1 MTNADDADRPGR
13 EIVKL
18 GLPLLVGALS
28 SSLGGAVDIAMM
40 GRFGELDLAA
50 VAGSAAIFD
59 IFTGIVLAAA
69 TGHQILAAR
78 FAGRDDPAGIRTS
91 LRSSAWFCG
100 VIAAALTLCCF
111 LAGGRLAGLVG
122 GGDAGLRHI
131 GAGYLAA
138 RAPSLLLL
146 VPYVLLIAV
155 FNAYKMPRYALIS
168 GIVINGTNIAL
179 DWLLIYGP
187 GGLPRLGATGNGLAT
202 SLSWLVGLGCL
213 LVAASRFKLV
223 DLLRRPPVAAPV
235 DFTTSIPKLGWPA
248 IGSMA
253 LDYGCMALFF
263 AIIGGIGSTALGGGR
278 IAFEIM
284 VLLFGVGASYAAA
297 IRILVGRS
305 VGAGHVERARRFW
318 RMGQFL
324 LGGPAIVIGLA
335 MALLPAI
342 VTKLFTS
349 FAPVADA
356 AADALL
362 LVAISLPVMAWTLG
376 NIGTL
381 RALGKTK
388 LDMYG
393 NLAAVCC
400 LQLPLA
406 WLLVDVAG
414 MGLTGAFIGV
424 LGYWLARAVITEV
437 LTRVALMQEE
447 RKAADRDLS
456 YQAA

>member
-1 MTNADDADRPGR
+1 MTDADDAERPGR
-13 EIVKL
+13 EIFKL

-28 SSLGGAVDIAMM
+28 ASLVGTVDTAMM

-50 VAGSAAIFD
+50 VAGSSAVFD
-59 IFTGIVLAAA
+59 IFSSIVLASA

-78 FAGRDDPAGIRTS
+78 FAGRDDPAGIRAS

-100 VIAAALTLCCF
+100 GIAAVLTLCCF
-111 LAGGRLAGLVG
+111 VAGGWLAGLVG
-122 GGDAGLRHI
+122 GGDAELRHI
-131 GAGYLAA
+131 GASYLAA

-155 FNAYKMPRYALIS
+155 LNSYKKPRYALIS
-168 GIVINGTNIAL
+168 GIVINGTNIVL
-179 DWLLIYGP
+179 DWLLIYGH
-187 GGLPRLGATGNGLAT
+187 GGFPRMGATGNGLAT
-202 SLSWLVGLGCL
+202 SLSWLIGLGCL
-213 LVAASRFKLV
+213 LVAAYRFKLV
-223 DLLRRPPVAAPV
+223 DLLRRPAVNAPV

-248 IGSMA
+248 ITSMG
-253 LDYGCMALFF
+253 LDYLCMAFFF
-263 AIIGGIGSTALGGGR
+263 AIIGGIGTTALGGGR

-284 VLLFGVGASYAAA
+284 VLLFSVGASYAAA
-297 IRILVGRS
+297 VRILVGRS
-305 VGAGHVERARRFW
+305 IGAGQVAQARKFW
-318 RMGQFL
+318 RMGQL
-324 LGGPAIVIGLA
+324 LMSGPAIAIGLA

-342 VTKLFTS
+342 VAKLFTS

-362 LVAISLPVMAWTLG
+362 LVAISVPVMAWTLG

-388 LDMYG
+388 LDMYA
-393 NLAAVCC
+393 NLAAVCG

-406 WLLVDVAG
+406 WVLVDVAG

-424 LGYWLARAVITEV
+424 LCYWLARAGMTE
-437 LTRVALMQEE
+437 LFTRTSLLQEE
-447 RKAADRDLS
+447 RKARNGSLS
-456 YQAA
+456 YQTA